1 MFTTMRENMNK
12 KYFFT
17 NTFMYK
23 WKAGRMMLEVRSVGH
38 KWVWVKPTGRKQ
50 FTKIS
55 RAEWDQI
62 SNSKT
67 FEEYI
72 PKQEEG

>member
-72 PKQEEG
+72 PKQEEV

>member
-72 PKQEEG
+72 PKQEEA

>member
-72 PKQEEG
+72 PKQEGE

>member
-1 MFTTMRENMNK
+1 MNK

-72 PKQEEG
+72 PKQEVNDE